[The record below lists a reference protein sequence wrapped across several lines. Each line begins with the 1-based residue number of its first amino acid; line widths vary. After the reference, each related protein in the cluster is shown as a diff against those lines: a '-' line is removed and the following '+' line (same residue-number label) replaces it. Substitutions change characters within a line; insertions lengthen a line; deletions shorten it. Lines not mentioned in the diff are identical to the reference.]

1 MVQKLLLLP
10 IVLLLMVSPAIPFS
24 TGASTQTYSVTF
36 NETGLPQNVSWY
48 VLFNVFLNGTGTTT
62 YDPSVIF
69 DEPNGTYTYLVGD
82 SHGFSVTPRQGNITV
97 SGKDVVIDVH
107 FSVKY
112 YAVTFNESGL
122 PSGFTW
128 QINFAGKS
136 VQINNSSYEFLEY
149 NGSHP
154 FTISSG
160 NSTYR
165 PVPSSGTIV
174 VSGSNVTEL
183 ITFKKVEYTV
193 TFVEQG
199 LANGNSWSVN
209 VSGQNESSNGTVIYF
224 NLTNGSYSYSVP
236 MIQGYSLSGGLRNF
250 TVHGANLTFNVS
262 FVPPQPYTFIVTG
275 LGAGA
280 KWHVEID
287 GFNYS
292 SNESF
297 ITIYLFPAN
306 YSYRVVLPYGY
317 SGSKTTGTIGS
328 SNDVVLIDA
337 RNVLLEY
344 VVVIA
349 LVAVIDLALAFFLLR
364 RRSKK
369 NQKQ

>member
-24 TGASTQTYSVTF
+24 TSASTQTYSVTF
-36 NETGLPQNVSWY
+36 SETGLPQNVSWY
-48 VLFNVFLNGTGTTT
+48 VLLNGTGTTT

-69 DEPNGTYTYLVGD
+69 DEPNGTYGYLVGD

-97 SGKDVVIDVH
+97 SGKDVLIDVH
-107 FSVKY
+107 FSVRY
-112 YAVTFNESGL
+112 YGVTFNESGL
-122 PSGFTW
+122 PSGFAW

-136 VQINNSSYEFLEY
+136 VQINNSSYEFREY

-183 ITFKKVEYTV
+183 IVFKKVEYTV
-193 TFVEQG
+193 AFVEQG
-199 LANGNSWSVN
+199 LANGNTWSVN

-224 NLTNGSYSYSVP
+224 NLTNGSYRYSVP

-262 FVPPQPYTFIVTG
+262 FAPPQPYTFIVTG

-280 KWHVEID
+280 KWHVEI
-287 GFNYS
+287 GGLNYS

-297 ITIYLFPAN
+297 ITIYLFPTTPLPS
-306 YSYRVVLPYGY
+306 YSCLF
-317 SGSKTTGTIGS
+317 S
-328 SNDVVLIDA
+328 
-337 RNVLLEY
+337 
-344 VVVIA
+344 
-349 LVAVIDLALAFFLLR
+349 
-364 RRSKK
+364 
-369 NQKQ
+369 